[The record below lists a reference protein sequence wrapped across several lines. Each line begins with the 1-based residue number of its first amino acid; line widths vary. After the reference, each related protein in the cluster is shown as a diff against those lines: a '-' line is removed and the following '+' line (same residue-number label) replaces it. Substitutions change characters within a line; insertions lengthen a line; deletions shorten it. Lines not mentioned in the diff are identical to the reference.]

1 MVDLDIKYLNE
12 CDNYILQL
20 SNFLDKVY
28 EVTFKNENVEVT
40 KTYIGEFGGR
50 LEELVKFIQN
60 NKFLNARIFSNEIDL
75 KFALESF
82 GEAFH
87 SGNYELCSE
96 ILKYEIK
103 YILYKWQ
110 QKIKNV

>member
-1 MVDLDIKYLNE
+1 MIGLDIKYINE
-12 CDNYILQL
+12 CDKYILQL

-28 EVTFKNENVEVT
+28 EVTVKNENVEVT
-40 KTYIGEFGGR
+40 KTHIGEFGSQ

-60 NKFLNARIFSNEIDL
+60 NKFLNEKIFSNE
-75 KFALESF
+75 E
-82 GEAFH
+82 
-87 SGNYELCSE
+87 NYELCSE

>member
-1 MVDLDIKYLNE
+1 MIGLDIKYINE
-12 CDNYILQL
+12 CDKYILQL

-28 EVTFKNENVEVT
+28 EVTVKNENVEVI
-40 KTYIGEFGGR
+40 KTHIGEFGSQ

-60 NKFLNARIFSNEIDL
+60 NKFLNEKIFSNEIDL
-75 KFALESF
+75 KFA
-82 GEAFH
+82 
-87 SGNYELCSE
+87 LCSE

>member
-1 MVDLDIKYLNE
+1 MIGLDIKYINE
-12 CDNYILQL
+12 CDKYILQL

-28 EVTFKNENVEVT
+28 EVTVKNENVEVT
-40 KTYIGEFGGR
+40 KTHIGEFGSQ

-60 NKFLNARIFSNEIDL
+60 NKFLNEKIFSNEIDL

-82 GEAFH
+82 AEAFH
-87 SGNYELCSE
+87 SENYELCSE

>member
-1 MVDLDIKYLNE
+1 MIGLDIKYINE
-12 CDNYILQL
+12 CDKYILQL

-28 EVTFKNENVEVT
+28 EVT
-40 KTYIGEFGGR
+40 KTHIGEFGSQ

-60 NKFLNARIFSNEIDL
+60 NKFLNEKIFSNEIDL

-87 SGNYELCSE
+87 SENYELCSE